1 MLPSTSIALV
11 AILAYGLI
19 LLPAYGE
26 SAGNDGLTLSQDGV
40 TRYRVVIATEADAP
54 TKAAAEELVNHL
66 EQITG
71 ADFRVVTDDRRPVR
85 YEIVVGPCQRL
96 AEISPPINVEQ
107 LQPEE
112 YIIRTV
118 GSRLFIIGGP
128 RNGTLNGVY
137 VFLEDIL
144 GCRWYT
150 PDCSVIPSQ
159 PTLRIE
165 PLNIRETPRFEARIL
180 IEHRAT
186 NSADPDWAARMRL
199 NGVGLGDDPRH
210 RQALHTAGPWC
221 HSLAALLPASQ
232 YFDTHPEYF
241 SEINGQRIREHSQVC
256 MTSEG
261 AVQACLKQA
270 KLWIAENPSAQ
281 VVSVTTNDWYN
292 YCQCP
297 TCRAACEQY
306 GVTGAW
312 LRFVNAIAE
321 EIEKDYPDVL
331 VDTFAY
337 EWTVEPPRNVK
348 PRHNVVIRYAPIYG
362 CSYHAYDDP
371 NCALNVQEH
380 SADYLKRWCEIGPRV
395 WIWYYLL
402 EGGALRPYPGLKCL
416 QQNFALFDKLGV
428 KGFSTFQLRPHGPT
442 FFMHN
447 IKSYLAAK
455 LMWDPSY
462 DVDRGIEEFCR
473 AYYGPAAEEM
483 LSYIEQTQDEQSYQ
497 LGPEGQALQPPQDPV
512 AVGVP
517 ERIGRNALW
526 HSRSERIRNVP
537 GFHVDF
543 VSAPAIKPEMLK
555 QWDAA
560 FERMEQ
566 QVANDPT
573 LLLHVQAER
582 VTVLWCCLLYLP
594 PEDPVRIKAQKLW
607 LPTATKVGVLW
618 IPDLRSEGSVGK
630 LWLND
635 ENIEML
641 RREFPEFC
649 PPAS

>member
-1 MLPSTSIALV
+1 MLLPASTVLF
-11 AILAYGLI
+11 AILASSLI
-19 LLPAYGE
+19 LPPACGE
-26 SAGNDGLTLSQDGV
+26 APIDERLTLSQNGA
-40 TRYRVVIATEADAP
+40 TRYRVVIATNADAP
-54 TKAAAEELVNHL
+54 TKAAADELVNHL

-71 ADFRVVTDDRRPVR
+71 ADFRLVTDDRRPVR

-96 AEISPPINVEQ
+96 EEVSPPINVKQ

-118 GSRLFIIGGP
+118 GTRLIIVGGP

-150 PDCSVIPSQ
+150 PDCSVIPKE
-159 PTLRIE
+159 PTLRIA

-199 NGVGLGDDPRH
+199 NGSLLGDDPRH
-210 RQALHTAGPWC
+210 QQVLHTAGPYG

-261 AVQACLKQA
+261 AIQACVKQA
-270 KLWIAENPSAQ
+270 KQWLAEDPTAQ
-281 VVSVTTNDWYN
+281 VVSVSHNDWYN

-297 TCRAACEQY
+297 SCRAASEEY

-380 SADYLKRWCEIGPRV
+380 SADYLKRWCEISPRV
-395 WIWYYLL
+395 WIWYYMLDGGVLHPSPLL
-402 EGGALRPYPGLKCL
+402 KPL

-442 FFMHN
+442 FFLHN
-447 IKSYLAAK
+447 VKSYLAAK

-462 DVDRGIEEFCR
+462 DVDSGIEEFCR

-497 LGPEGQALQPPQDPV
+497 LGPDGQSLQPPEAPV

-517 ERIGRNALW
+517 ERIDRRRLW
-526 HSRSERIRNVP
+526 NLRSERIRNVP
-537 GFHVDF
+537 GFHGDF
-543 VSAPAIKPEMLK
+543 VTAPAIKPKALK

-560 FERMEQ
+560 FERMER

-573 LLLHVQAER
+573 LLARVQAER
-582 VTVLWCCLLYLP
+582 ASILWCCLLYLP
-594 PEDPVRIKAQKLW
+594 PDDPVHIKAQKLF
-607 LPTATKVGVLW
+607 LPIATKVGVMW
-618 IPDLRSEGSVGK
+618 IPDLRSQGNVGK
-630 LWLND
+630 LWLNE
-635 ENIEML
+635 ENIKML

-649 PPAS
+649 PPE